1 MSARK
6 LTTLRPAIKQ
16 SSTPMIAH
24 PGEFAA
30 LTTAFCW
37 TITSMSF
44 QQATRKIGTLAVNLL
59 RLLIAFILFGTV
71 NFLITGHFFP
81 ISASSHAWTW
91 LSVSGLVGFV
101 FGDYFLFRSYHY
113 VSARIS
119 MLIMAVSPLFAAI
132 ISYFILDESMGWTE
146 ILSMFI
152 TIAGIFLVVLS
163 RQKSGE
169 NEEGK
174 SSIRLAFPAKG
185 LLFALGGAI
194 GQAGGLVLSKYGMTD
209 TDPFAA
215 TQIRVIAG
223 LVGFTIIIVG
233 MRRWNK
239 VFIAFKDKK
248 AMLYTLTGGIFG
260 PFLGVYLSLY
270 SIKYTSIGI
279 GSTIMAIV
287 PVLIIPLA
295 ILVYK
300 EKVSLKEVI
309 GAILAVA
316 GVSFFFI
323 F

>member
-1 MSARK
+1 M
-6 LTTLRPAIKQ
+6 
-16 SSTPMIAH
+16 MAH
-24 PGEFAA
+24 PGELAA

-71 NFLITGHFFP
+71 SFLITGHFLP
-81 ISASSHAWTW
+81 MMASGHAWTW
-91 LSVSGLVGFV
+91 LSISGLVGFV
-101 FGDYFLFRSYHY
+101 LGDYFLFRSYHY

-119 MLIMAVSPLFAAI
+119 MLIMAVSPLFAAV
-132 ISYFILDESMGWTE
+132 ISYFMLGESMGWTE

-152 TIAGIFLVVLS
+152 TIGGIFLVVLS
-163 RQKSGE
+163 RQKSGDKQD
-169 NEEGK
+169 GK

-223 LVGFTIIIVG
+223 LIGFTLVISG
-233 MRRWNK
+233 MRRWNR
-239 VFIAFKDKK
+239 VFVAFKDKK

-270 SIKYTSIGI
+270 SIKYTSVGV

-300 EKVSLKEVI
+300 EKVSFKEII